1 LKNPWEKIDLEVYEK
16 HMSHDNV
23 YQLQKLNE
31 IMKEQFQDNK
41 HENVGVLGVAGG
53 NGLNNID
60 ISNVRKVFAI
70 DVNREYLNVCRERY
84 DYMGEILET
93 ICRDINDKEFSFPKT
108 DLIVCN
114 LIIEYIG
121 EEQFVAIVERNKENI
136 KLISCVIQDNEKNSF
151 VSDSEYSSHFTPITS
166 INHDINDN
174 KLKNLFA
181 KIGFNCIK
189 IKSYNLPNN
198 KSFIRMDFKKV

>member
-1 LKNPWEKIDLEVYEK
+1 MKNPWEKIDLEVYEK

>member
-1 LKNPWEKIDLEVYEK
+1 MKNPWEKIDLEVYEK

-41 HENVGVLGVAGG
+41 HEYVGILGVAGG
-53 NGLNNID
+53 NGLNSID

-70 DVNREYLNVCRERY
+70 DVNKEYLNVCRERY

-93 ICRDINDKEFSFPKT
+93 ICRDINDKEFCFPKT
-108 DLIVCN
+108 DLIICN

-166 INHDINDN
+166 INHDISDN
-174 KLKNLFA
+174 KLKNLFS

-189 IKSYNLPNN
+189 IKNYNLPNN

>member
-1 LKNPWEKIDLEVYEK
+1 MKNPWEKIDLEVYEK

-60 ISNVRKVFAI
+60 ISKVKKVFAI
-70 DVNREYLNVCRERY
+70 DVNREYINVCRERY
-84 DYMGEILET
+84 DYMGEMLET
-93 ICRDINDKEFSFPKT
+93 ICRDINDKEFCFPKT
-108 DLIVCN
+108 DLLVCN

>member
-1 LKNPWEKIDLEVYEK
+1 MKNPWEKIDLEVYEK

-151 VSDSEYSSHFTPITS
+151 VSDSEYSSHFTPIAS

-181 KIGFNCIK
+181 KIGFNCVK
-189 IKSYNLPNN
+189 TKNYNLPNN

>member
-1 LKNPWEKIDLEVYEK
+1 MKNPWEKIDLEVYEK
-16 HMSHDNV
+16 HMSDDNV

-41 HENVGVLGVAGG
+41 HEYIGVLGVAGG

-70 DVNREYLNVCRERY
+70 DVNKEYLNICRERY
-84 DYMGEILET
+84 DYMGDILET

-121 EEQFVAIVERNKENI
+121 EEQFVAIIERNKENI

-174 KLKNLFA
+174 KLKNLFS

-189 IKSYNLPNN
+189 TKNYNLPNN
-198 KSFIRMDFKKV
+198 KSFIRLDFKKV

>member
-93 ICRDINDKEFSFPKT
+93 ICRDINDKGFSFPKT

-166 INHDINDN
+166 INHDINDI

>member
-70 DVNREYLNVCRERY
+70 DVNKEYLNVCRERY

-93 ICRDINDKEFSFPKT
+93 ICRDINDKEFCFPKT

-114 LIIEYIG
+114 LIIEYIR

-189 IKSYNLPNN
+189 TKNYNLPNN

>member
-1 LKNPWEKIDLEVYEK
+1 MKNPWEKIDLEVYEK

-93 ICRDINDKEFSFPKT
+93 ICRDINDKEFCFPKT

-114 LIIEYIG
+114 LIIEYIR

-189 IKSYNLPNN
+189 TKNYNLPNN

>member
-1 LKNPWEKIDLEVYEK
+1 MENPWGKIDLEVYEK

-41 HENVGVLGVAGG
+41 HEYIGVLGVSGG

-60 ISNVRKVFAI
+60 ISKVKKVFAI
-70 DVNREYLNVCRERY
+70 DVNKEYLNVCRERY
-84 DYMGEILET
+84 DYMGEILVT
-93 ICRDINDKEFSFPKT
+93 ICRDINDKEFCFPKT
-108 DLIVCN
+108 DLLVCN

-121 EEQFVAIVERNKENI
+121 EEQFVAIVDRNKENI
-136 KLISCVIQDNEKNSF
+136 KLISCVIQENEKNSF

-166 INHDINDN
+166 INHDINYN
-174 KLKNLFA
+174 KLKNLFS

-189 IKSYNLPNN
+189 TKTYNLPNN
-198 KSFIRMDFKKV
+198 KSFIRMDFKKL